1 MNIIE
6 QFEAYKKETDKLLFE
21 EESLKKQIEFNE
33 LQKEKLNNNISLY
46 NESKNVLNSLIL
58 KTRTEAITF
67 IETIVNGALEDV
79 FTGRGLKL
87 KLILNEGA
95 KVSLSAYIEEDGQLF
110 DIETSR
116 GGGLRDLISVSIL
129 ICCRKLCNIELPLI
143 LDESFK
149 YLHSTKNN
157 TYKKNAFMF
166 LKNIAQKLDT
176 QIILITG
183 EEDIYALQ
191 AADNVISVKKGI
203 NGSYVG

>member
-166 LKNIAQKLDT
+166 LKNIAQKIDT

-203 NGSYVG
+203 NGSYIG